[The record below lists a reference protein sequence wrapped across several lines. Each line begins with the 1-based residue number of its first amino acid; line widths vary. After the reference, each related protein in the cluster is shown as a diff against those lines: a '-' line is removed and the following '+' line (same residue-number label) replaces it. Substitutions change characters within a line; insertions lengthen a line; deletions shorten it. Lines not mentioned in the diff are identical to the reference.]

1 MHNSERFKSMFL
13 NMTSSRKTLLG
24 VGPMTVR
31 VVEETI
37 SLANETKLPI
47 ALIPSRR
54 QIECEELGG
63 GYVNNWN
70 TQSFTQFVRA
80 LDKGNFVFLSR
91 DHSGPWQLSQT
102 DKEGIKLSHSEAMDE
117 VKYSLEIDIRCG
129 FDILHI
135 DPSPGLEN
143 ARSEIEVIEDI
154 VEIVD
159 FCCEIQKG
167 KTPIFEVGA
176 DEQSMV
182 PDLPSKAEEKLDH
195 IIESLVRRGLPKPL
209 FYVLQTGTKV
219 KELRNIGSF
228 ATHIPVRDMLSPTFQ
243 IPEILKLCESF
254 GVYLKEHNADYLPSE
269 SLRWHNI
276 FGIHAANV
284 APEFGVEETRA
295 IIHLAQENN
304 ESWFVESFS
313 DYVLHRDKW
322 HKWLMENSQAT
333 DLEKVLMAGHY
344 HYADME
350 VKEYLNK
357 LESRLAFKGVN
368 MDNFVRH
375 RVRNSIKKYLVEFG
389 YYG

>member
-1 MHNSERFKSMFL
+1 MQNSERFKSMFS
-13 NMTSSRKTLLG
+13 NMTRSRKTLLG

-31 VVEETI
+31 VVEETV
-37 SLANETKLPI
+37 SLANQIKLPI

-63 GYVNNWN
+63 GYVNDWN
-70 TQSFTQFVRA
+70 TQSFTQFVRT
-80 LDKGNFVFLSR
+80 LDKGDFVFLSR

-102 DKEGIKLSHSEAMDE
+102 NKDGLKLGHREAMDE
-117 VKYSLEIDIRCG
+117 VKNSLEIDIRCG

-143 ARSEIEVIEDI
+143 GRSEMDVIEDI

-167 KTPIFEVGA
+167 RPPIFEVGA

-182 PDLPSKAEEKLDH
+182 PDLPSKAEEKLGF
-195 IIESLVRRGLPKPL
+195 IIESLVRKGLPKPL

-254 GVYLKEHNADYLPSE
+254 GIYLKEHNADYLPAE
-269 SLRWHNI
+269 SLRWHTI

-295 IIHLAQENN
+295 IVYLAQTYN
-304 ESWFVESFS
+304 ESWFVDLFS
-313 DYVLHRDKW
+313 DHVLRRHKW
-322 HKWLMENSQAT
+322 QKWLMDNSQST
-333 DLEKVLMAGHY
+333 DLEKVFMAGHY
-344 HYADME
+344 HYADVE
-350 VKEYLNK
+350 VKEYLSR
-357 LESRLAFKGVN
+357 LESSLAFKGVE
-368 MDNFVRH
+368 MDSFIRR
-375 RVRNSIKKYLVEFG
+375 RVRKAINKYLVEFG
-389 YYG
+389 YYE